1 MIKEI
6 NITLL
11 LYLSIPLQS
20 LSPCCIRYSLL
31 SPPGSLHPDC
41 LYLFSYGS
49 ADSRH
54 TVQAVFHRS
63 LSNKEIFITLNKV
76 IFN

>member
-1 MIKEI
+1 MSQQIIFAVASWE
-6 NITLL
+6 
-11 LYLSIPLQS
+11 SA
-20 LSPCCIRYSLL
+20 
-31 SPPGSLHPDC
+31 PDC
-41 LYLFSYGS
+41 LYLLSYGS

-54 TVQAVFHRS
+54 TVQAFFRRS